1 MDLADRYRAVLA
13 RVGEACREA
22 GRNPDS
28 VSLIAVSKTH
38 PAERIRDVMSHG
50 QLHFGESYAQELRDK
65 GAQVQGPCW
74 HFIGRIQTNKAK
86 YIAPVAYR
94 VHALESVRQAEA
106 LAARA
111 PGTLHALMSVNVGRE
126 ASKGGVLP
134 EDVLDQ
140 AKALSRVKGIELC
153 GLMTLPPTAE
163 DPEDTA
169 PFFAELAHL
178 ASEGRREGLPL
189 LELSMGMSHDFHVAV
204 RHGATWVRVG
214 TALFG
219 PRVARR

>member
-1 MDLADRYRAVLA
+1 MDLADRYNAVLE
-13 RVGEACREA
+13 RVDIACREA
-22 GRNPDS
+22 GRRRDS

-38 PAERIRDVMSHG
+38 PPQRIRDVMARG

-65 GAQVQGPCW
+65 GAQIEGLHW
-74 HFIGRIQTNKAK
+74 HFIGRVQTNKAK

-94 VHALESVRQAEA
+94 VHALESIRQAEA
-106 LAARA
+106 LTSRA

-126 ASKGGVLP
+126 DSKGGVLP
-134 EDVLDQ
+134 EDVLTR
-140 AKALSRVKGIELC
+140 AKALSRVEGLKLC
-153 GLMTLPPTAE
+153 GLMTLPPAAE

-169 PFFAELAHL
+169 PYFAELAHL
-178 ASEGRREGLPL
+178 ATEARREGMDLT
-189 LELSMGMSHDFHVAV
+189 ELSMGMSHDFHVAI